1 MDKEN
6 HAIENAKCWMLT
18 IVEFYHGFQA
28 LDSREKDVVEIDD
41 ELYDSVEKIR
51 ERINE
56 LPLSVQVREDW
67 HDVGDKGEVAEFNVL
82 LSTGGPALRIV
93 GDLDQNNC
101 PADPKLQWQDWGTP
115 WTDYDSDLEDSA
127 DALQW
132 FVEQFYYGE

>member
-6 HAIENAKCWMLT
+6 HAIENAKGWMLT

-56 LPLSVQVREDW
+56 LPLSVQVRDDW
-67 HDVGDKGEVAEFNVL
+67 HDVGDKGEVMEFNML

-93 GDLDQNNC
+93 GNLDQHVC
-101 PADPKLQWQDWGTP
+101 PADPKLQWRDWGTP
-115 WTDYDSDLEDSA
+115 WTDYYSDLDDSDE
-127 DALQW
+127 ALQW